1 MRPRFADSGR
11 VSRRMRQ
18 ALAEFRDR
26 QAVVGEP
33 EHIVGDGETEQE
45 DDALEQRMA
54 ALEEDIGSCGNWWR
68 AKGAS
73 WRSWHGG

>member
-1 MRPRFADSGR
+1 MRPRFADSRR

-26 QAVVGEP
+26 QAVVGESD
-33 EHIVGDGETEQE
+33 HIVGDGETEQE